1 MVTVSTPVVTE
12 STPVVSES
20 TPVYAPVSSGIS
32 INVSNNL
39 SANSV
44 SLSNSINKPIM
55 STPLISVY
63 SGKNDEFHVV
73 NEVQADIHHAHG
85 SQNVKGA
92 LESESTLSASER
104 EDDVLT
110 PGQKFNED
118 IGISLHQET
127 TDEDLMTVEVDSEQY
142 ASIFKDEGK
151 RTFVSS
157 DEENSIMM
165 NIGNFVNSFNIFTG
179 GSQEKK
185 KKKVEKSQ
193 DETENVHDV

>member
-1 MVTVSTPVVTE
+1 M
-12 STPVVSES
+12 
-20 TPVYAPVSSGIS
+20 
-32 INVSNNL
+32 
-39 SANSV
+39 
-44 SLSNSINKPIM
+44 
-55 STPLISVY
+55 
-63 SGKNDEFHVV
+63 
-73 NEVQADIHHAHG
+73 
-85 SQNVKGA
+85 VKGA

-104 EDDVLT
+104 EDDILT

-118 IGISLHQET
+118 IGISLHH
-127 TDEDLMTVEVDSEQY
+127 DEELMTVEVDSEQY

-185 KKKVEKSQ
+185 KKKVERSQ